1 MLAFLCCLFSL
12 FDTMTALQFA
22 LCFLLFSEVFAS
34 PPKLFQLPSNYDLV
48 ENNSFALTCNLLS
61 DGGKSTTFQ
70 WLANG
75 VQLENSSD
83 FRIDS
88 SSSKISF
95 LTIHNLQRQHAGTYE
110 CRAVNSFGESD
121 VTRTRINVQ
130 GNVFEICPKCGA
142 KAFF

>member
-22 LCFLLFSEVFAS
+22 LCFLLLSEVFAS

-61 DGGKSTTFQ
+61 DGGQSTTFQ
-70 WLANG
+70 WLANS

-88 SSSKISF
+88 SLSKISF

-110 CRAVNSFGESD
+110 CRVVNSFGEAD
-121 VTRTRINVQ
+121 VTKTRINVQ
-130 GNVFEICPKCGA
+130 GNVVLNASMCR
-142 KAFF
+142 